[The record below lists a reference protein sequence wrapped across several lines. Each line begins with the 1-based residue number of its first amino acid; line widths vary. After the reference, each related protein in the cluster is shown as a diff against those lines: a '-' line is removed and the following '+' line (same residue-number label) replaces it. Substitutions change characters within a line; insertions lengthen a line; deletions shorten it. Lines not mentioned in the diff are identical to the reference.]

1 MERITVCHTVHHIQF
16 EGSESLSRSAR
27 EKLIQPY
34 LSRCLTFLSRC
45 LTLPDINELVRK
57 VSNALLFQI

>member
-34 LSRCLTFLSRC
+34 LSRCLT
-45 LTLPDINELVRK
+45 LPDINELVRK
-57 VSNALLFQI
+57 VSNALLFQV